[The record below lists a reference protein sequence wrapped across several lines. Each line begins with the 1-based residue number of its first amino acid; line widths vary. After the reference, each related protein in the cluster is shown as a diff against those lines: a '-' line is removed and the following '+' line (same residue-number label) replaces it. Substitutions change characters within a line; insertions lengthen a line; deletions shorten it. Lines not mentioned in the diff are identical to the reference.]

1 MALVAI
7 EALLLL
13 VPALIH
19 LAAATDDIVG
29 CGGFVEAS
37 PALARLRKASDPKL
51 DYSHITLKLHTLE
64 GLVKDQTQCAP
75 NGYYFLP
82 IYEKG
87 SYLLKVQGPTGW
99 SFTPSQVPVL
109 VDQHGCN
116 GNADINFHY
125 TGFTLAGKVVGAG
138 GPSCKENGAGP
149 AGVTVS
155 VIGPGDSP
163 SNHSVTTGIGGAY
176 EFNNLLIG
184 TYRIE
189 AHHPRLD
196 INVIGSNEVQLRWGM
211 GEVDNIFMIPGYDVE
226 GRVMS
231 KGIPVLGVQ
240 VFLHSSDVKDM
251 ECPQGPGKSPLSE
264 QALCHATSDVEGR
277 FKFAHVP
284 CGSYNLVPF
293 YKGENTIF
301 GVSPAALDISVAHQS
316 IFVEEGFQ
324 VTGFSVGGRVIDSN
338 GHGIAKVK
346 IYIDSV
352 ERAITDANGFYKLDQ
367 VTSTRYNIT
376 AAKEHYQFTS
386 LKDFMVLPNMA
397 SIPSI
402 QASQYQLCGSVRVAG
417 QYGRRQVAL
426 THGPSDVKPQTKRVD
441 EDGNFCFEVPPG
453 EYRLSP
459 IATAAEQKTGLLF
472 SPQHL
477 DVVVAAPVV
486 DIVFLQA
493 QVSISGHVMCK
504 SQCSPGISIVLVDTQ
519 GGDKIVYQLTD
530 TQNHFKFENVL
541 PGQYKLEVTKEGGLG
556 DDEWCWE
563 QKVVSVD
570 VTSSDI
576 EDIVFVQKGYWLRI
590 KATHPTKA
598 FIVHDNKDPVPLEI
612 TSGWQKVCV
621 ESPGIHELHFLWAC
635 VSFGAPIFSFDTS
648 NPRRINLVA
657 EKYLLSGHI
666 DVYSPLY
673 PGANKLEQKLL
684 VEVWNA
690 KDGKPIANI
699 HAHLFSEANET
710 SPIAVYEYVYWAR
723 LGDALSFV
731 PRYARDQN
739 QSEQILL
746 FYPREQNA
754 TVAVDGCQPQVPSFA
769 GRPAVYVTGSIV
781 PALEAVNIVI
791 TAEKESKIG
800 RLKAGEVAMKVLT
813 GDDGVFAAGPLYDD
827 TQYMVHADKQGYHFK
842 PFGKNSFHCQ
852 KLAQILVN
860 IIAGDGAEE
869 ILPSVLLSLSGDDGY
884 RKNAVAPP
892 GGKFAFDGMF
902 PGSFYLRPLLKEY
915 SFSPPAQALE
925 LLSGATLETTF
936 IARRTAYSIYG
947 RVSSLT
953 GKPEE
958 GVTVEARSVS
968 GLYYEETATDAD
980 GKYRLRGLVPNTTY
994 NVKVVVKEEVD
1005 GPPRLERA
1013 SPSVYPVEISTKD
1026 TSSINFVAF
1035 EHSLA
1040 TVLSGLVE
1048 GSDLEKWQPH
1058 ISVEVA
1064 SISEPAKIERE
1075 VPLPLSSFF
1084 EIQGLPRG
1092 QYRLRLVSKMVVQT
1106 HKFHSDVLEV
1116 DFAKRNDIFLNS
1128 VKFYAEEY
1136 HHKQDLNAPPVLP
1149 VLIGVCVVGLFTAMP
1164 SLKDGY
1170 QRLVAKDL
1178 RRTSQRKRN

>member
-1 MALVAI
+1 MVSAANHLVWC
-7 EALLLL
+7 
-13 VPALIH
+13 
-19 LAAATDDIVG
+19 AAFQLGTVRR
-29 CGGFVEAS
+29 AS
-37 PALARLRKASDPKL
+37 CL
-51 DYSHITLKLHTLE
+51 
-64 GLVKDQTQCAP
+64 
-75 NGYYFLP
+75 
-82 IYEKG
+82 
-87 SYLLKVQGPTGW
+87 
-99 SFTPSQVPVL
+99 
-109 VDQHGCN
+109 
-116 GNADINFHY
+116 
-125 TGFTLAGKVVGAG
+125 
-138 GPSCKENGAGP
+138 
-149 AGVTVS
+149 
-155 VIGPGDSP
+155 
-163 SNHSVTTGIGGAY
+163 TT
-176 EFNNLLIG
+176 
-184 TYRIE
+184 
-189 AHHPRLD
+189 
-196 INVIGSNEVQLRWGM
+196 
-211 GEVDNIFMIPGYDVE
+211 
-226 GRVMS
+226 
-231 KGIPVLGVQ
+231 
-240 VFLHSSDVKDM
+240 
-251 ECPQGPGKSPLSE
+251 
-264 QALCHATSDVEGR
+264 
-277 FKFAHVP
+277 
-284 CGSYNLVPF
+284 
-293 YKGENTIF
+293 
-301 GVSPAALDISVAHQS
+301 
-316 IFVEEGFQ
+316 
-324 VTGFSVGGRVIDSN
+324 
-338 GHGIAKVK
+338 
-346 IYIDSV
+346 
-352 ERAITDANGFYKLDQ
+352 
-367 VTSTRYNIT
+367 
-376 AAKEHYQFTS
+376 
-386 LKDFMVLPNMA
+386 
-397 SIPSI
+397 
-402 QASQYQLCGSVRVAG
+402 
-417 QYGRRQVAL
+417 
-426 THGPSDVKPQTKRVD
+426 
-441 EDGNFCFEVPPG
+441 CFEVPPG

-459 IATAAEQKTGLLF
+459 IATKHKTGLLF
-472 SPQHL
+472 SPQHV
-477 DVVVAAPVV
+477 DVVFAAPVFN
-486 DIVFLQA
+486 IVFLQ
-493 QVSISGHVMCK
+493 
-504 SQCSPGISIVLVDTQ
+504 
-519 GGDKIVYQLTD
+519 GGNKIVYQLTD

-576 EDIVFVQKGYWLRI
+576 EDIVFVQKAYWLRI

-598 FIVHDNKDPVPLEI
+598 FIVHDNKDPDPLEI
-612 TSGWQKVCV
+612 MVERVACV

-673 PGANKLEQKLL
+673 PGENKLEQKLL

-731 PRYARDQN
+731 PRYGRDQN
-739 QSEQILL
+739 QTEQVLL

-754 TVAVDGCQPQVPSFA
+754 TLAVDGCQPRVPSFA
-769 GRPAVYVTGSIV
+769 ERPAVYVTGSIV

-800 RLKAGEVAMKVLT
+800 LLKAGEVAMKVLT

-827 TQYMVHADKQGYHFK
+827 TPYMVHADK
-842 PFGKNSFHCQ
+842 

-936 IARRTAYSIYG
+936 IACRNFHVNSFDDE
-947 RVSSLT
+947 VSSLT

-958 GVTVEARSVS
+958 GVTVEARSDS

-1013 SPSVYPVEISTKD
+1013 SPSVYPVEVRKPFREIFPK
-1026 TSSINFVAF
+1026 
-1035 EHSLA
+1035 
-1040 TVLSGLVE
+1040 

-1064 SISEPAKIERE
+1064 SISEPAK
-1075 VPLPLSSFF
+1075 
-1084 EIQGLPRG
+1084 
-1092 QYRLRLVSKMVVQT
+1092 RLRLVSKMAVQT

-1116 DFAKRNDIFLNS
+1116 DFAERNNIFLNS
-1128 VKFYAEEY
+1128 VKLYAEEY
-1136 HHKQDLNAPPVLP
+1136 HYKQDLNAPPVLP
-1149 VLIGVCVVGLFTAMP
+1149 VLIGV
-1164 SLKDGY
+1164 
-1170 QRLVAKDL
+1170 
-1178 RRTSQRKRN
+1178 